1 MNIWLA
7 PQDSA
12 NLMEE
17 IKSDPHIVV
26 IQNWQREIYAILPS
40 LPLANSKNNIG
51 RKGYNYGT
59 LQNWNPPLVLPL
71 LKALSGKQGSSRLEL
86 SGFAMFRGEG
96 EDSVLVYQKSHP
108 DTSRK
113 TVRLLFT
120 TQVGPLPLHLE
131 MASVKAF
138 CVTYDYQK
146 RHIGITLPLPGTFL
160 LG

>member
-26 IQNWQREIYAILPS
+26 IQNWQREIYAILSS

-59 LQNWNPPLVLPL
+59 LQKWNPPLVLPL

-86 SGFAMFRGEG
+86 FWRNGL
-96 EDSVLVYQKSHP
+96 VLPCLELRERIQYSYKAQKSHP
-108 DTSRK
+108 NISRK
-113 TVRLLFT
+113 TVKLSFKNW
-120 TQVGPLPLHLE
+120 VGP
-131 MASVKAF
+131 
-138 CVTYDYQK
+138 
-146 RHIGITLPLPGTFL
+146 
-160 LG
+160 